1 MKSPLLLLI
10 SLTLY
15 ADTSLISLIESAQ
28 NNEKIV
34 SLEQRSSA
42 AGLNYQATKNS
53 YLPHVNAL
61 GYGDTVDKQ
70 GGFEA
75 SQSYNAGVRAE
86 VVLFD
91 GFKREN
97 RFDEAKSLKNAAY
110 SNLNAGRKEL
120 SLNVIKRYF
129 ELQNTLEKIHT
140 YTLVRD
146 QLQEQLGRL
155 EKFLSAGLA
164 SEDAL
169 MRIRSA
175 LANANYELEDLGYQ
189 SDREKADLETITN
202 ISITQLSPATI
213 VEPKSTPSEELDF
226 LKALRSSRD
235 ATLYQAQQS
244 DTGFLPT
251 LSVADQYMV
260 YHYVDDPISSMR
272 VPDQNK
278 LSLSLTVN
286 LLDFNTMSTTK
297 QALIAQ
303 SNAQTN
309 ELLYASK
316 EATTNLVMAQRYI
329 VRSHA
334 LINAAQSSVDASKKT
349 FEAVKQKYEA
359 RIVDYVTYLDALR
372 ALTDSTNQLSYAKRS
387 LNYAYAAY
395 YYYAGLDP
403 KEFVQ

>member
-1 MKSPLLLLI
+1 MKLPLLLLM
-10 SLTLY
+10 SLALY

-28 NNEKIV
+28 RNEKITA
-34 SLEQRSSA
+34 LQQRSSA
-42 AGLNYQATKNS
+42 AGLNYQAIKSS
-53 YLPHVNAL
+53 YLPHIDGV
-61 GYGDTVDKQ
+61 GYGDTVNKN

-75 SQSYNAGVRAE
+75 SQSYNAGMRAE
-86 VVLFD
+86 VILFD

-97 RFDEAKSLKNAAY
+97 RFDESKSLQNAAY
-110 SNLNAGRKEL
+110 SNLNAGKKEL

-129 ELQNTLEKIHT
+129 DLQNTLEKIHT

-155 EKFLSAGLA
+155 EKFISAGLA
-164 SEDAL
+164 SEDSL
-169 MRIRSA
+169 MRLRSA
-175 LANANYELEDLGYQ
+175 LANADYELEDLGYQ
-189 SDREKADLETITN
+189 SDRQRADLETITN
-202 ISITQLSPATI
+202 MPFAELTPATI
-213 VEPKSTPSEELDF
+213 AEPKTTPNEELDI
-226 LKALRSSRD
+226 LKSLRFSRD

-244 DTGFLPT
+244 DVGFFPT
-251 LSVADQYMV
+251 ISVADQYMV
-260 YHYVDDPISSMR
+260 YNYVDDPIASMR
-272 VPDQNK
+272 VPNQNR

-309 ELLYASK
+309 ELIYASK
-316 EATTNLVMAQRYI
+316 EASTNLAMAQKYI
-329 VRSHA
+329 VRSRA
-334 LINAAQSSVDASKKT
+334 LIDAAQSSVDASKKT

-372 ALTDSTNQLSYAKRS
+372 VLTDATNQLSYAKRS